1 MNVVITGATKGIGR
15 ATAEV
20 FAREGF
26 DLAVCARNEADLKS
40 MQEDLQQKYH
50 VKVIIK
56 PTDVAKKA
64 QVLAFAEYIKSEWS
78 QVDVLVN
85 NAGIYL
91 PGDVHSEGEG
101 TLEALIETNLYSA
114 YHLTRALLPVMLPQ
128 EKGHIFNMCSVASLI
143 ALPGGGSYSISKFA
157 LLGFNKVLREEMKPK
172 GIRVTAVLPGATWSH
187 SWDAMKDQLP
197 ESRLMKAADV
207 AEAVWGAY
215 QLSDQAVIEELV
227 MRPQLGDL

>member
-1 MNVVITGATKGIGR
+1 MNAVITGATKGIGR

-26 DLAVCARNEADLKS
+26 DLAVCARNETDLKS
-40 MQEDLQQKYH
+40 MQEDLQQKYNI
-50 VKVIIK
+50 KVIAK
-56 PTDVAKKA
+56 PSDVAKKA
-64 QVLAFAEYIKSEWS
+64 QVLAFAEYIKSEWRE
-78 QVDVLVN
+78 VDVLVN
-85 NAGIYL
+85 NAGVYL
-91 PGDVHSEGEG
+91 PGDVHTEGEG

-114 YHLTRALLPVMLPQ
+114 YHLTRALLPVILPQ
-128 EKGHIFNMCSVASLI
+128 GKGHIFNMCSVASLI

-197 ESRLMKAADV
+197 ETRLMKATDV
-207 AEAVWGAY
+207 AEAIWGAY